1 VKYVYEYPRPM
12 VTVDIL
18 LWRHH
23 KEKVEILLIR
33 RGQPPF
39 QGKWAL
45 PGGFIRMGETL
56 EESARRELAEETGMK
71 NVDIFPLTIAG
82 DPGRD
87 PRGRTITSL
96 FTGFVTP
103 PFPSVVGGDD
113 ASEVGWFAID
123 HLPQL
128 AFDHSQL
135 FDKVINELKYKLYWQ
150 FWILMF
156 FSREI
161 TLADLEAIFKIFWK
175 RSEGLV
181 QMLTVAQHLKLIRA
195 EKADYWKRTAP
206 NRQIISLTSENL
218 ITAWQQAG

>member
-18 LWRHH
+18 LWRYH
-23 KEKVEILLIR
+23 KEKVEILLVR

-39 QGKWAL
+39 RGKWAL
-45 PGGFIRMGETL
+45 PGGFIRMDESL
-56 EESARRELAEETGMK
+56 EESARRELAEETGIE
-71 NVDIFPLTIAG
+71 NADIFPLTIAG

-96 FTGFVTP
+96 FTGFVTA
-103 PFPSVVGGDD
+103 PFPSVAGGDD
-113 ASEVGWFAID
+113 AREAGWFAID
-123 HLPQL
+123 HLPRL

-135 FDKVINELKYKLYWQ
+135 IENAIAELKYKLYWQ
-150 FWILMF
+150 FWIFMF

-175 RSEGLV
+175 NSEGLV
-181 QMLTVAQHLKLIRA
+181 QMLKVAQRLNLIIA
-195 EKADYWKRTAP
+195 EKADYWKRTST
-206 NRQIISLTSENL
+206 NRQIISLTSDNL
-218 ITAWQQAG
+218 ITAWQQTG